1 MAGLVVAK
9 CLDIFLIVKMLEGT
23 VQLREGLLAA
33 LVGEAAERDTG
44 PSCVPVMWIIVII
57 S

>member
-33 LVGEAAERDTG
+33 LVGEAAERDTA
-44 PSCVPVMWIIVII
+44 PSCVPVM
-57 S
+57 